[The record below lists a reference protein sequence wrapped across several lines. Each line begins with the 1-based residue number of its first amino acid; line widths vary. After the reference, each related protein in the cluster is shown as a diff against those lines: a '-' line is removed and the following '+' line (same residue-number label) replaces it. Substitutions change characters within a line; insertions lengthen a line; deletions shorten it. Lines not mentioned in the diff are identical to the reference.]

1 LHIPLGTLTLNV
13 EVIFEKRQNITEVGA
28 GIQLAPNAARILR
41 RFGVLDE
48 AMKHATALEGITSK

>member
-1 LHIPLGTLTLNV
+1 MSATGIL
-13 EVIFEKRQNITEVGA
+13 EKRKEITEVGA

-48 AMKHATALEGITSK
+48 TMKHAVVLERNSLR

>member
-1 LHIPLGTLTLNV
+1 MRKTGH
-13 EVIFEKRQNITEVGA
+13 EVVILEKRHEMTEVGA

-48 AMKHATALEGITSK
+48 VMKYATVLERNSLR